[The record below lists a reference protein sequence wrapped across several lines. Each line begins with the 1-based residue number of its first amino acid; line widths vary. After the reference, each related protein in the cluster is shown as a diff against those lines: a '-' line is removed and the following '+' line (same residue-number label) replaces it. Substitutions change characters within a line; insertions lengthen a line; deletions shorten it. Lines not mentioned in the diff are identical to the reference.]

1 MLVTINA
8 SKFQAPGGVSL
19 LHPLLIIQ
27 GYNQKCMKN
36 VQTKYYIFQIQLVW
50 ECFAF
55 LCSIYGS
62 IYWYL
67 TNSNA
72 TSSRK
77 LIWFVSILYWTDLLQ
92 VLHMNK
98 DRKLEWLRKLVQTFY
113 FSFRSLYRWFADIG
127 QFSNLWSRHLIC

>member
-27 GYNQKCMKN
+27 DYNQKCMKN

-55 LCSIYGS
+55 LCSIFGS
-62 IYWYL
+62 IY
-67 TNSNA
+67 
-72 TSSRK
+72 
-77 LIWFVSILYWTDLLQ
+77 
-92 VLHMNK
+92 
-98 DRKLEWLRKLVQTFY
+98 
-113 FSFRSLYRWFADIG
+113 
-127 QFSNLWSRHLIC
+127 